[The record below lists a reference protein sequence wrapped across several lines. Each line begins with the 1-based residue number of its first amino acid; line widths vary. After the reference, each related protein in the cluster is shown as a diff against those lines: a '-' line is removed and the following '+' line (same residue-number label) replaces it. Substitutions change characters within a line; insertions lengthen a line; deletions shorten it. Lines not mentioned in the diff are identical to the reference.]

1 MALVF
6 SKGEWITVPLPSD
19 SETWSFS
26 DQLLY
31 GTTFAYA
38 TRERKVP
45 LATASQIAEAVV
57 FKRLYP
63 GMKMN
68 ESIEKMI
75 TWLQFNDPRNHE
87 AST

>member
-19 SETWSFS
+19 QWSFS

-31 GTTFAYA
+31 GNVYAYA
-38 TRERKVP
+38 TRERNVS
-45 LATASQIAEAVV
+45 LERACQIAEAVV

-63 GMKMN
+63 GTVMN
-68 ESIEKMI
+68 SELEKLI
-75 TWLQFNDPRNHE
+75 SWIYFP
-87 AST
+87 

>member
-19 SETWSFS
+19 QESWSFR

-31 GTTFAYA
+31 GNVYAYA
-38 TRERKVP
+38 TRERNVP
-45 LATASQIAEAVV
+45 HDTAIQIAEAVV

-63 GMKMN
+63 GTVMN
-68 ESIEKMI
+68 DTLEKLI
-75 TWLQFNDPRNHE
+75 SWLYQ
-87 AST
+87 S